1 MALKI
6 IVDHIE
12 DIYVIATGSSSF
24 DLSQNVGEP
33 LTGRKKTITI
43 YPFSQKELL
52 AKYNKYELK
61 EKIEDFL
68 IFGTYPDIVNSDNKK
83 EKIEIL
89 NELVDSYLLKDILTL
104 DNIKYSNKL
113 LDLLKSLV
121 FQVGNLVSLNELSQQ
136 VSLDVKTVGSY
147 LDILEK
153 AFVIKRLGAYS
164 RNLKNEIN
172 TKSKY
177 YFWDNGVMNALISQF
192 SSFENRNDIGALFEN
207 FIIMEM
213 MKKKSVSINNYYF
226 WRDYSGQE
234 VDLIEEK
241 DGVINAYEFK
251 WSKSKVKKPNNF
263 IDSYKNVNFNVVN
276 KDNYLDLLLL

>member
-1 MALKI
+1 
-6 IVDHIE
+6 V
-12 DIYVIATGSSSF
+12 
-24 DLSQNVGEP
+24 
-33 LTGRKKTITI
+33 R
-43 YPFSQKELL
+43 
-52 AKYNKYELK
+52 
-61 EKIEDFL
+61 
-68 IFGTYPDIVNSDNKK
+68 
-83 EKIEIL
+83 
-89 NELVDSYLLKDILTL
+89 
-104 DNIKYSNKL
+104 
-113 LDLLKSLV
+113 
-121 FQVGNLVSLNELSQQ
+121 
-136 VSLDVKTVGSY
+136 SY